1 MPQRGHGAE
10 GIPLFRYAVVLP
22 VVMPIT
28 LSQADYANWCD
39 ESTATGGDGMT
50 DSVALG
56 QRQQRY
62 VALRQ
67 GIDLCIE
74 DHWLDS
80 DLEVLHC
87 DRAHPLEFTFEQVQI
102 GGKHSQ
108 RYDFFGSGLAP
119 AEVWRV
125 PGNRR
130 IVSINVHIEPHIFQQ
145 WSGETCDD
153 LPDLLRPDDQRYFE
167 RSGTPTAAMQM
178 AVQAILHCPFQG
190 LTQRL
195 YLESKVWELM
205 ALLIEDL
212 KITPD
217 SVSQPALKPDD
228 VERIHYASK
237 LLRRQITHPPSLME
251 LARAVGINDHKLKV
265 GFRQVF
271 GTTVFGYLHEH
282 RMERSRQLLE
292 SGDLSVTAAA
302 EAVGFASRGHF
313 AAAFR
318 RKYGVNP
325 GVYTRGRRA

>member
-1 MPQRGHGAE
+1 MQPL
-10 GIPLFRYAVVLP
+10 GIPLFRYTVVLP

-28 LSQADYANWCD
+28 LSQADYANWLD
-39 ESTATGGDGMT
+39 ESTATATEGDMMAYPATLRKGK
-50 DSVALG
+50 
-56 QRQQRY
+56 QRY
-62 VALRQ
+62 VALRE

-74 DHWLDS
+74 DLWLND
-80 DLEVLHC
+80 DLEIQHC
-87 DRAHPLEFTFEQVQI
+87 DRAHPLEFTFEQVQG
-102 GGKHSQ
+102 GGKSSQ

-125 PGNRR
+125 PGQRR
-130 IVSINVHIEPHIFQQ
+130 IVSVNVHIESFIFQQ
-145 WSGETCDD
+145 WIGDSSEDRQV
-153 LPDLLRPDDQRYFE
+153 LELLRPADQRYFE
-167 RSGTPTAAMQM
+167 CSGTPTAAMQM

-212 KITPD
+212 LT
-217 SVSQPALKPDD
+217 VSRECSLPALKPDD
-228 VERIHYASK
+228 VERIHYASN
-237 LLRRQITHPPSLME
+237 LLRRQLTHPPSLID

-292 SGDLSVTAAA
+292 SGDLSVTEAAQ
-302 EAVGFASRGHF
+302 AVGFASRGHF

-325 GVYTRGRRA
+325 GVYARQRRA

>member
-1 MPQRGHGAE
+1 MT
-10 GIPLFRYAVVLP
+10 LS
-22 VVMPIT
+22 
-28 LSQADYANWCD
+28 LSQADYADWLD
-39 ESTATGGDGMT
+39 EIDYRTTTDGATEVRAYPT
-50 DSVALG
+50 ALG
-56 QRQQRY
+56 QGQQRY
-62 VALRQ
+62 VPLRE
-67 GIDLCIE
+67 GIDLRIE
-74 DHWLDS
+74 EVCLKD
-80 DLEVLHC
+80 DLAVMQC
-87 DRAHPLEFTFEQVQI
+87 DRAHPLEFTFEQSQ
-102 GGKHSQ
+102 GGGSSSQ
-108 RYDFFGSGLAP
+108 HYNFFGSGLAP
-119 AEVWRV
+119 AGVWRV
-125 PGNRR
+125 PVQRR
-130 IVSINVHIEPHIFQQ
+130 IISVNVHIEPFVFQH
-145 WSGETCDD
+145 WIGDD
-153 LPDLLRPDDQRYFE
+153 STDCHVLDFLRPSDQLYFE
-167 RSGTPTAAMQM
+167 RSGTPTAAMQV
-178 AVQAILHCPFQG
+178 AVQAMLGCPFQG

-212 KITPD
+212 RTTPSQS
-217 SVSQPALKPDD
+217 SVPALKPDD

-237 LLRRQITHPPSLME
+237 ILRRQLTQPPSLIE

-325 GVYTRGRRA
+325 GVYARGMRA